1 MYAQLRPAPADFQVF
16 DTTLRDGSQQEGLSL
31 SVADKLAITGLL
43 DELGVGFIEGG
54 WPGANPGDTAYFAAM
69 AEGAVRLKNAELVA
83 FGFTRRVGMRAAD
96 DPLTA
101 ALRDSRAPVVCL
113 VAKSHDRHVQQALR
127 TTLEENLAMVR
138 DTVEHLRAGGQRV
151 FVDCEHFFDGYR
163 ENRAYALE
171 VVRTAA
177 EAGAEAVILCD
188 TNGGMLPPWVGEIV
202 ADTVRTSADLGV
214 RIGIH
219 AHNDTGC
226 AVANTLAAVDA
237 GATHVQGTVN
247 GYGERTGNAELISV
261 VANLE
266 LKYGWSLLPEGSL
279 REATRLAHAIAEVT
293 NVPSSARQPYVGLSS
308 FAHKAGLHASAIK
321 VDPNLYQHIDPAVVG
336 NDMRMLVSDMA
347 GRANIQ
353 IKGSELGF
361 DLSDRDLA
369 ARITQKVKERE
380 ASGYT
385 YESADASF
393 ELLLRRELDQLPEYF
408 AVQSWRMFTQG
419 FPGGSGPLGE
429 HETDTECTV
438 KLTAKGVTQRVVGE
452 GNGPVNALDQA
463 VRNALLP
470 AYPVVEDFELTD
482 YRVRILDQ
490 GHGTDATVRVLI
502 QTSDGRRL
510 WTTVGVGQNVVEASW
525 EALSDA
531 YLYGLLHAEH
541 DVAAGASPTGLA
553 DADLERFTSGATANQ
568 PAGQA

>member
-16 DTTLRDGSQQEGLSL
+16 DTTLRDGSQQEGLNL

-69 AEGAVRLKNAELVA
+69 AEGAVRLRNAELVA

-113 VAKSHDRHVQQALR
+113 VAKSHDRHVQHALR
-127 TTLEENLAMVR
+127 TTLEENLAMVH
-138 DTVEHLRAGGQRV
+138 DTVSHLREGGQRV

-163 ENRAYALE
+163 ENRAYALQ

-177 EAGAEAVILCD
+177 EAGAEVVILCD

-202 ADTVRTSADLGV
+202 ADTVQATADLGV

-293 NVPSSARQPYVGLSS
+293 NVPSSGRQPYVGLSS

-369 ARITQKVKERE
+369 ARITGIVKERE
-380 ASGYT
+380 AAGYT

-393 ELLLRRELDQLPEYF
+393 ELMLRRELDQLPEYF
-408 AVQSWRMFTQG
+408 SVHSWRVFTQG
-419 FPGGSGPLGE
+419 YPGPAGE
-429 HETDTECTV
+429 HESDTECTV
-438 KLTAKGVTQRVVGE
+438 RLTAKGVSQRVVGE
-452 GNGPVNALDQA
+452 GNGPVNAFDQA
-463 VRNALLP
+463 LRNALLR

-502 QTSDGRRL
+502 QTTDGRRL

-525 EALSDA
+525 EALSEA
-531 YLYGLLHAEH
+531 YLFGLLHA
-541 DVAAGASPTGLA
+541 DVEPGVTQTHAQRLDP
-553 DADLERFTSGATANQ
+553 ADLRRL
-568 PAGQA
+568 AGDEVRT

>member
-16 DTTLRDGSQQEGLSL
+16 DTTLRDGSQQEGLNL

-69 AEGAVRLKNAELVA
+69 AEGAVRLRNAELVA

-113 VAKSHDRHVQQALR
+113 VAKSHDRHVQHALR
-127 TTLEENLAMVR
+127 TTLEENLAMVH
-138 DTVEHLRAGGQRV
+138 DTVSHLRTGGQRV

-177 EAGAEAVILCD
+177 EAGAEVVILCD

-202 ADTVRTSADLGV
+202 ADTVAATADLGV

-226 AVANTLAAVDA
+226 AIANTLAAVDA

-293 NVPSSARQPYVGLSS
+293 NVPSSGRQPYVGLSS

-369 ARITQKVKERE
+369 ARITGIVKERE
-380 ASGYT
+380 AAGYT

-393 ELLLRRELDQLPEYF
+393 ELMLRRELDQLPEYF
-408 AVQSWRMFTQG
+408 SVHSWRVFTQG
-419 FPGGSGPLGE
+419 YPGPAGE
-429 HETDTECTV
+429 HESDTECTV
-438 KLTAKGVTQRVVGE
+438 RLTAKGVSQRVVGE
-452 GNGPVNALDQA
+452 GNGPVNAFDQA
-463 VRNALLP
+463 LRNALLP
-470 AYPVVEDFELTD
+470 AYPVVEEFELTD

-502 QTSDGRRL
+502 QTTDGRRL

-525 EALSDA
+525 EALSEA
-531 YLYGLLHAEH
+531 YLFGLLHA
-541 DVAAGASPTGLA
+541 DVEPGVTQTHAQRLDP
-553 DADLERFTSGATANQ
+553 ADLRRL
-568 PAGQA
+568 AGDEVRT

>member
-1 MYAQLRPAPADFQVF
+1 MAAQPRPVPTDFHVF
-16 DTTLRDGSQQEGLSL
+16 DTTLRDGSQQEGLNL
-31 SVADKLAITGLL
+31 SVADKLAITALL
-43 DELGVGFIEGG
+43 DELGVGFVEGG
-54 WPGANPGDTAYFAAM
+54 WPGANPADTAYFAAM
-69 AEGAVRLKNAELVA
+69 ADGAVRLKNAQLVS

-101 ALRDSRAPVVCL
+101 ALRDSRAPVACI
-113 VAKSHDRHVQQALR
+113 VAKSHDRHVEQALR
-127 TTLEENLAMVR
+127 TTLEENLAMVA
-138 DTVEHLRAGGQRV
+138 DTVSHLRSEGQRV

-163 ENRAYALE
+163 ENPAYALE

-177 EAGAEAVILCD
+177 EAGAEVVVLCD

-202 ADTVRTSADLGV
+202 AGTAAATSARL
-214 RIGIH
+214 GIH

-247 GYGERTGNAELISV
+247 GYGERTGNAELVSV

-266 LKYGWSLLPEGSL
+266 LKYGWPLLPEGSL

-293 NVPSSARQPYVGLSS
+293 NVPPSARQPYVGMSS

-369 ARITQKVKERE
+369 ARITDKVKERE
-380 ASGYT
+380 AAGYT
-385 YESADASF
+385 YEAADASF
-393 ELLLRRELDQLPEYF
+393 ELLLRRELDQLPAYF
-408 AVQSWRMFTQG
+408 DVHSWRLFTQGHPGGEG
-419 FPGGSGPLGE
+419 FPGGRAGDDS
-429 HETDTECTV
+429 DTECTV
-438 KLTAKGVTQRVVGE
+438 KLTARGVSQRVVGE
-452 GNGPVNALDQA
+452 GNGPVNALDAALQ
-463 VRNALLP
+463 NALLH
-470 AYPVVEDFELTD
+470 AYPVVEDFGLTD

-502 QTSDGRRL
+502 QTTDGRRL
-510 WTTVGVGQNVVEASW
+510 WTTVGVGQNVIEASW

-531 YLYGLLHAEH
+531 YLFGLLHAE
-541 DVAAGASPTGLA
+541 AADPAPHEQSEQAPGSTTLR
-553 DADLERFTSGATANQ
+553 DLEHV
-568 PAGQA
+568 